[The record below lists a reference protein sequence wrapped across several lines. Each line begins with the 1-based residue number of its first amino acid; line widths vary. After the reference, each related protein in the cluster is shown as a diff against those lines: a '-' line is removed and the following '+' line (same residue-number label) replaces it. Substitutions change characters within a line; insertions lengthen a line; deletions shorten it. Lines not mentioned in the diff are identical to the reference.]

1 MDERVYN
8 RVANVLMLIGI
19 ASALVFDSGKFP
31 RAVVGT
37 IGIVAGVAAMVL
49 YFWNQHKIQAKTK
62 VEKRTVEHEEAV
74 VIDGNR
80 QIVAAS
86 HGSIIG
92 QALLSD
98 AVVATEWIVA
108 ANMAW
113 KDVTWHYLAAT
124 RDAEELVRYRKADA
138 WLRHYSMHQARTL
151 QWRVAKDASRV
162 LMQPEVELS
171 PNEVAACAIEI
182 LRNLAL
188 GDELNK
194 WEYDFGPRGLRVS
207 VRKAPRMMRPVS
219 AQEYFDF
226 KENMGFAQSVD
237 EPEMFV
243 Q

>member
-1 MDERVYN
+1 
-8 RVANVLMLIGI
+8 
-19 ASALVFDSGKFP
+19 
-31 RAVVGT
+31 
-37 IGIVAGVAAMVL
+37 
-49 YFWNQHKIQAKTK
+49 
-62 VEKRTVEHEEAV
+62 
-74 VIDGNR
+74 
-80 QIVAAS
+80 
-86 HGSIIG
+86 
-92 QALLSD
+92 
-98 AVVATEWIVA
+98 
-108 ANMAW
+108 
-113 KDVTWHYLAAT
+113 
-124 RDAEELVRYRKADA
+124 
-138 WLRHYSMHQARTL
+138 
-151 QWRVAKDASRV
+151 
-162 LMQPEVELS
+162 LS